1 MADQHAAAEQAAET
15 DSSAQAEIGTQEETT
30 AAQENWEQRFKDTQA
45 WATQLA
51 QQKVELE
58 ARAQVVADLESDDPE
73 KYNAALRRLG
83 FNVPD
88 EEDGLL
94 DDTTTGT
101 LDPQARAELDELKQ
115 WRQAQE
121 ADREAAE
128 NEREYRSLVDPQL
141 QEMKV
146 PKGLWDLV
154 AEAAWQL
161 DGIPTP
167 QGLQPDL
174 EGAMRQVEAMAEHFA
189 ELPSVQQRAMKK
201 WRETKPKAALTGVNG
216 AEGTRTPQLETAE
229 DKTDFIL
236 EQLSDH

>member
-15 DSSAQAEIGTQEETT
+15 ESSAQAEIGTQEETA

-73 KYNAALRRLG
+73 KYNAALRKLG
-83 FNVPD
+83 FNVPE
-88 EEDGLL
+88 EEDLEDIPTQVGV
-94 DDTTTGT
+94 
-101 LDPQARAELDELKQ
+101 DPQTRAELDELKQ

-121 ADREAAE
+121 ADREAQE

-141 QEMKV
+141 QAMNV